1 MLGTILDYISRTN
14 LFNFIIFFSI
24 IILICRKIKL
34 GSKLDDA
41 KQVIAQRVE
50 DSKAEKMA
58 SEENLKSIEDLVA
71 HLADEIDGIIEKSK
85 TNARLVGEKV
95 LEDANNLAS
104 GIKDNSRKLVENK
117 TALLKNDLLRKAS
130 EASIEVAK
138 SHIINELNNNYDLH
152 NRLID
157 ESVDAISGVN
167 L

>member
-50 DSKAEKMA
+50 YSKAEKMA

-71 HLADEIDGIIEKSK
+71 HLADEIDEIIEKSK

>member
-58 SEENLKSIEDLVA
+58 SEENLKSIEDSVA

>member
-24 IILICRKIKL
+24 IVLICRKIEL

-41 KQVIAQRVE
+41 KHVIAQRVE
-50 DSKAEKMA
+50 DSKAEKVA
-58 SEENLKSIEDLVA
+58 SEENLKRIEDSVA
-71 HLADEIDGIIEKSK
+71 HLADEIDEIIEKSK

-104 GIKDNSRKLVENK
+104 GIKDNSKKLVENK

>member
-1 MLGTILDYISRTN
+1 MLGAILDYISRTN

-24 IILICRKIKL
+24 IIFICKKIKL

-41 KQVIAQRVE
+41 KQIIAERVE
-50 DSKAEKMA
+50 DSKSERETSEKNLRNIEDIIA
-58 SEENLKSIEDLVA
+58 HLSEEI
-71 HLADEIDGIIEKSK
+71 DEILEKSK
-85 TNARLVGEKV
+85 TNAKLVGEKI
-95 LEDANNLAS
+95 LEDANVLAS
-104 GIKDNSRKLVENK
+104 GIKENSKKVVENK
-117 TALLKNDLLRKAS
+117 TALLKNDLLKKAS

-138 SHIINELNNNYDLH
+138 NHIINELNNNYELH

>member
-41 KQVIAQRVE
+41 KHVIAQRVE
-50 DSKAEKMA
+50 DSKAEKVA
-58 SEENLKSIEDLVA
+58 SEENLKSIEDSVA
-71 HLADEIDGIIEKSK
+71 HLADEIDEIIEKSK

>member
-1 MLGTILDYISRTN
+1 M
-14 LFNFIIFFSI
+14 
-24 IILICRKIKL
+24 
-34 GSKLDDA
+34 
-41 KQVIAQRVE
+41 
-50 DSKAEKMA
+50 
-58 SEENLKSIEDLVA
+58 
-71 HLADEIDGIIEKSK
+71 
-85 TNARLVGEKV
+85 GEKV